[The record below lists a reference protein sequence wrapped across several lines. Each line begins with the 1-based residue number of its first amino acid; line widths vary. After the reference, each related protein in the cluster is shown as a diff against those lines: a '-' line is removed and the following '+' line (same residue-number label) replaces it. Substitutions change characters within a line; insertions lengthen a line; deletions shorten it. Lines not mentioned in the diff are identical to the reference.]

1 LGAGGRR
8 FNPGRPDHGFA
19 RLSLPLD
26 PPSKI
31 VCVGRNY
38 AQHAAELG
46 NPIPAEPIIF
56 LKPPSSLIGDG
67 EPIVLPS
74 LSKRVEHEGEIAIV
88 VGKRLRAVGEEEARA
103 AIRGIT
109 AANDVT
115 ARDLQRSDAQWTR
128 AKGFDTFCPVGP
140 RVVPV
145 DPAEL
150 DDLRVRC
157 RVNGE
162 TRQEGWTGDMAFPVP
177 FLLAWISR
185 VMTLEAGDLVLTGTP
200 EGVGPLAPGDVV
212 EVEVDRVGILR
223 NPVVSGH
230 A

>member
-1 LGAGGRR
+1 VEEYL
-8 FNPGRPDHGFA
+8 PGRPDYRFA
-19 RLSLPLD
+19 RLSLLLD
-26 PPSKI
+26 RPSKI

-38 AQHAAELG
+38 ARHAAELG

-88 VGKRLRAVGEEEARA
+88 VGKRLRAVGEKEARS

-109 AANDVT
+109 GANDVT

-140 RVVPV
+140 RVAPV

-162 TRQEGWTGDMAFPVP
+162 TRQEGWTGDMAFPIP

-185 VMTLEAGDLVLTGTP
+185 VMTLEPGDLVLTGTP
-200 EGVGPLAPGDVV
+200 EGVGTLSPGDVV

-223 NPVVSGH
+223 NPVVSGP